1 MKHNQITQS
10 GNIYYPAT
18 QGINHPEL
26 PLGIYTLQWS
36 PRKDFIFLE
45 KIQETFKLPSKIY
58 YQPVDSVLKNVI
70 LKSWSTESE
79 SNLGVLLTG
88 EKGQGKTLLAKDI
101 CNIVNI
107 PVIIIGKEIPLDIDF
122 VQFISSI
129 KQDVVIFVDEFE
141 KLFDSDYYNEN
152 NSMHNQKSFLSFM
165 DGVYT
170 EHKRL
175 FILTTNTK
183 VSEFLLNRPSRIKF
197 LRSYY
202 RGIDVDMFNK
212 IIDDNVS
219 DLILKDD
226 LKKSLDPGSCTIDVL
241 MQIIHEVNVQGIPYS
256 SFAQVFNYVP
266 PKREYIVELIIEGK
280 VVSKITLPLA
290 LDASNLAEGNNI
302 GIRIKFTEDS
312 PIDSFS
318 FEVKSADFYGGNYE
332 LAPFNNYH
340 GTRLARA
347 YKDKFFA
354 DVDVE
359 SDDFDGTSIGVRI
372 TEPWSINHSGAW
384 GKNKEKVII

>member
-26 PLGIYTLQWS
+26 PLGVYTLHWS
-36 PRKDFIFLE
+36 PKKDFIFLE

-58 YQPVDSVLKNVI
+58 YQPVDTVLKSVI

-101 CNIVNI
+101 CNIVKL

-129 KQDVVIFVDEFE
+129 KQDVVVFVDEFE

-152 NSMHNQKSFLSFM
+152 NNGKHNQKSFLSFM

-175 FILTTNTK
+175 FILTTNSK

-197 LRSYY
+197 LRNYY

-212 IIDDNVS
+212 IIDDNLS
-219 DLILKDD
+219 DPILKDD
-226 LKKSLDPGSCTIDVL
+226 LKNNLDPGSCTIDVL
-241 MQIIHEVNVQGIPYS
+241 MQIIHEVNVQEIPYS
-256 SFAQVFNYVP
+256 AFAQVFNYTP
-266 PKREYIVELIIEGK
+266 PKKEYIVELVVQDK

-290 LDASNLAEGNNI
+290 LDASNLAVGNNI
-302 GIRIKFTEDS
+302 GLRIKFTEDA
-312 PIDSFS
+312 PIEAFS
-318 FEVKSADFYGGNYE
+318 FEVNSVDYYGGNYE
-332 LAPFNNYH
+332 LSPSNDYH
-340 GTRLARA
+340 GTKLAKA

-354 DVDVE
+354 DVDVNA
-359 SDDFDGTSIGVRI
+359 DDFDGTAISVRI
-372 TEPWSINHSGAW
+372 SEPNSLKTAVWTTT
-384 GKNKEKVII
+384 KEKVVI